1 MQNAEGANSPN
12 DTRPILV
19 ARDIVKSYDDTV
31 ILKGISLEIGA
42 GDLVSII
49 GLSGCGKSTF
59 LRCLNL
65 LEIPDSGTVTIDG
78 ISVILTGQDRRW
90 DGAMAAQARALRA
103 RIGMVFQSFNLF
115 PHRTLLDNVMLAPLI
130 VKGEPRIAA
139 EQRALELLSKV
150 RLSDFAGRYPG
161 QMSGGQQQRAAIAR
175 ALAMAP
181 KVMLY
186 DEPTSALDPE
196 LVDEVLQV
204 MRDLDREG
212 MTQIVVTHEMRFA
225 REASDYIVFMQGGDI
240 VEISDEDEIFDHPK
254 NPRTRQFL
262 RRFVPEAPSS

>member
-139 EQRALELLSKV
+139 EQRAFDLSKV
-150 RLSDFAGRYPG
+150 RLSDFAGRYPVKCPAG
-161 QMSGGQQQRAAIAR
+161 SNSGPLSRGRWR
-175 ALAMAP
+175 WRP
-181 KVMLY
+181 K
-186 DEPTSALDPE
+186 
-196 LVDEVLQV
+196 
-204 MRDLDREG
+204 
-212 MTQIVVTHEMRFA
+212 
-225 REASDYIVFMQGGDI
+225 
-240 VEISDEDEIFDHPK
+240 
-254 NPRTRQFL
+254 
-262 RRFVPEAPSS
+262 